1 MTPTDIANEVQAQL
15 LSAVG
20 TVQESV
26 VGALEWVTSQA
37 ETLLPEQAARLAGR
51 LPEAT
56 QYIDR
61 GFEAAEQFLRQQRDF
76 ASKITGAINKP
87 SA

>member
-1 MTPTDIANEVQAQL
+1 MTPVDIANEVQAQIL
-15 LSAVG
+15 NAVE

-26 VGALEWVTSQA
+26 VGALGWVSGQA
-37 ETLLPEQAARLAGR
+37 ETLLPEPAQRLASR

-61 GFEAAEQFLRQQRDF
+61 GFEAAEQFLRSQHDF
-76 ASKITGAINKP
+76 ASKIAGALKT